1 MNLKPDE
8 LTRFFN
14 QLCDLA
20 SVETLSRFRKPVDIT
35 NKLSQGFDPVT
46 EADKAAE
53 RIIRKTILER
63 FSEHG
68 ILGEEF
74 GATNPDAEY
83 QWIIDPID
91 GTRAFISGLPSW
103 GTLIGLYKSGKP
115 YAGVMHQ
122 PFTGERY
129 ICDGER
135 SFLNHNDTIGFLKT
149 SKTQELSD
157 AIIMTTSPA
166 LFNQN
171 EVVQYERLETLCKLP
186 RYGADCYAY
195 CMLASGHIDLVV
207 EAGLNTYDIAALIP
221 IVEKSGGVFTNWQG
235 DSPAQGGQVLV
246 AANKKLHDK
255 ALEVLAV

>member
-14 QLCDLA
+14 ELCDLA
-20 SVETLSRFRKPVDIT
+20 SVETLSRFRKPVDVT
-35 NKLSQGFDPVT
+35 NKLSDGFDPVT

-53 RIIRKTILER
+53 QVIRQAILER
-63 FSEHG
+63 FSDHG

-74 GATNPDAEY
+74 GATNPDADY

-91 GTRAFISGLPSW
+91 GTKAYIAGLPSW

-115 YAGVMHQ
+115 YAGIMTQ

-129 ICDGER
+129 ICDGEN
-135 SFLNHNDTIGFLKT
+135 SFLNHNEDISQLQT
-149 SKTQELSD
+149 SNTQELPD

-166 LFNQN
+166 LFNQI
-171 EVVQYERLETLCKLP
+171 ESAHYQKLEALCKLP

-207 EAGLNTYDIAALIP
+207 EAGLNAYDIAALIP
-221 IVEKSGGVFTNWQG
+221 IVEKSGGIFTDWQG
-235 DSPAQGGQVLV
+235 GSPAQGGQVLV
-246 AANKKLHDK
+246 AANKILHQK
-255 ALEVLAV
+255 ALEALA

>member
-1 MNLKPDE
+1 MDLEPDE
-8 LTRFFN
+8 LTSFFN

-20 SVETLSRFRKPVDIT
+20 SLETLSRFRKPVYIT
-35 NKLSQGFDPVT
+35 NKLSAGFDPVT

-53 RIIRKTILER
+53 QVIRKAILER

-91 GTRAFISGLPSW
+91 GTKAYISGLPTW
-103 GTLIGLYKSGKP
+103 GTLIGLYKSGDP
-115 YAGVMHQ
+115 HAGIMHQ
-122 PFTGERY
+122 PFTDERY
-129 ICDGER
+129 ICDGEN
-135 SFLNHNDTIGFLKT
+135 SFLSHQGVMSRLQT
-149 SKTQELSD
+149 SATQKLSD

-166 LFNQN
+166 FFHPA
-171 EVVQYERLETLCKLP
+171 EVAHYKRLEALCKLP

-207 EAGLNTYDIAALIP
+207 EAGLNAYDIAALIP
-221 IVEKSGGVFTNWQG
+221 IVEKSGGIFTNWQG
-235 DSPAQGGQVLV
+235 GSPAQGGQVLV
-246 AANKKLHDK
+246 AANKVLHEK
-255 ALEVLAV
+255 AMAALA